1 MNFLRG
7 AIFFLTAMLIQW
19 WWATHFSLAGLAPQ
33 LLLILT
39 VVVAARQGP
48 VRAMCLGFGWGL
60 FLDVLNPALFGANAL
75 ALTLAGYGTGALRRL
90 EQLIQEA
97 VVTVPR
103 ALIAETIDLVAVLS
117 GRGSARR
124 LSELARVDG
133 LGPDGDYR
141 VVTAVVAADAPLR
154 LKRDRWQWKSWE
166 NQTTN

>member
-90 EQLIQEA
+90 VDVTGLAPQC
-97 VVTVPR
+97 VVVFGMTWAYFL
-103 ALIAETIDLVAVLS
+103 ALGMIGVVFAKYFVWVGWPAFLFDPFYNCLTAGVLFLFWTD
-117 GRGSARR
+117 RRVARR
-124 LSELARVDG
+124 LL
-133 LGPDGDYR
+133 
-141 VVTAVVAADAPLR
+141 
-154 LKRDRWQWKSWE
+154 
-166 NQTTN
+166 